1 MIFTSGPFSF
11 CSRDGITS
19 LYERMVISMV
29 AYKIILLILI
39 GLTFGPLL
47 TEKKGDKT
55 FKKQLG
61 TVSGV
66 LMIITL
72 IIGWII
78 Y

>member
-1 MIFTSGPFSF
+1 
-11 CSRDGITS
+11 
-19 LYERMVISMV
+19 MV
-29 AYKIILLILI
+29 AYKIILLILMI
-39 GLTFGPLL
+39 LTFGPLL
-47 TEKKGDKT
+47 TEKKGEKT

-61 TVSGV
+61 TVSGA